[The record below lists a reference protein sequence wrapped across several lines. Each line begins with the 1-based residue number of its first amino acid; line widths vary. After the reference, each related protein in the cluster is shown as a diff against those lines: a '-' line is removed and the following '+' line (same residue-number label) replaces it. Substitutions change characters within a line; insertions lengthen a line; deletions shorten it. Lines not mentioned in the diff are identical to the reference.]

1 MATKTLTLN
10 FADVN
15 EAAIVAALKA
25 NAATEANPTPT
36 KAQAWDWF
44 EAACKAS
51 LRDVVKS
58 HRREEA
64 VRVAEASVV
73 SIDVT

>member
-10 FADVN
+10 FADAN
-15 EAAIVAALKA
+15 EADIVAALKA
-25 NAATEANPTPT
+25 NAATEANPAPT

-51 LRDVVKS
+51 LHDVVKR

-64 VRVAEASVV
+64 VRVAEASVAD
-73 SIDVT
+73 IGVT